1 MVKIEIL
8 FLEFDQTEQYQNLFL
23 VVVLV
28 RLPAS
33 IGVRLPFP
41 EEKDEVVFN
50 ILFNEV
56 GFNWKKIEVFFHSQN
71 KNYVVLCIQKILRH
85 LPKLRM
91 SSISSWVDKMLHI
104 KNQFSSFPRKIGVV
118 FHLKKKWR
126 FFHSTKK
133 MRLSFIFH
141 LVGLI

>member
-56 GFNWKKIEVFFHSQN
+56 GFNWEQN
-71 KNYVVLCIQKILRH
+71 
-85 LPKLRM
+85 
-91 SSISSWVDKMLHI
+91 
-104 KNQFSSFPRKIGVV
+104 
-118 FHLKKKWR
+118 
-126 FFHSTKK
+126 
-133 MRLSFIFH
+133 
-141 LVGLI
+141 